1 MSLKI
6 RFVLLIALV
15 AMVFL
20 GLSIAVSDMIR
31 ERLVDR
37 WPLQLVERETSH
49 NRDYSIKP
57 ITKEIALVKAFAA
70 NPIVVSWA
78 QDANNPALQEQ
89 ALDYLNGHRVDF
101 NDSSYFIALKGNGG
115 YYYNNAKDEF
125 LGRELTYTLDASNI
139 DDGWFFTSLES
150 SLSINLNVD
159 YDRGLKQTKL
169 WINYQI
175 EDNGEVLGV
184 IGTGF
189 SLQGFVDAYINDSD
203 KGFDILF
210 LDGDGAIQLSTANSA
225 IVRAAIAKTVTEKT
239 LIFDYLEDSETP
251 AELRK
256 AFDKV
261 SQSPDDI
268 ELLLV
273 NWKGRESVLGITY
286 LPSLNWYQVN
296 VVDAEY
302 ALPTSDFYPLYAI
315 VIVAMLALL
324 LAVYLAVLRYIDG
337 PLRFLKMRIEHMNQ
351 PKAVASMVIPPLSLE
366 FAQLNDQ
373 LERFAFYDPLT
384 GLLNRRGLKHNFE
397 LQVAHARRRNTL
409 LSVVM
414 VDIDRFK
421 AFNDTY
427 GHLAGDEAIKVV
439 ANVLTNHF
447 QRSTDIVGR
456 FGGEEFVVVAE
467 DTSENEVFD
476 RVEACRE
483 AIKQQ
488 NINFGELTLDH
499 VITVSFGG
507 VSAQQTGSQSISM
520 QMLLDRAD
528 EQLYKAKQHRDKTAW
543 ARV

>member
-20 GLSIAVSDMIR
+20 GLSIAVMDLIS
-31 ERLVDR
+31 ERIVDR
-37 WPLQLVERETSH
+37 WTLQLVERETSH